1 MSSHQSIFALR
12 DVDRSMAAVVGGK
25 SANLGELARIDG
37 ILVPDGICISAQ
49 VYQRLVQATPLV
61 QQLLSELSPLTL
73 QDRDQIRDAS
83 ARLRHAITDIS
94 IPTEIANDVARHINR
109 LGDGCAY
116 AVRSSATAEDL
127 PSASFAG
134 QQDTYLNIIGTNAI
148 LRQITKCWAS
158 LFTERAILY
167 RIQNHFDHTTVALS
181 VLIQKMILPGAA
193 GVMFTAEPVSGNR
206 KITSIDATFGLGE
219 SLVSGVVNADNY
231 RVQNE
236 SILEKKV
243 ATKKSGT
250 YAVNDGGTVEREVP
264 SGQRAVQVLDDEQV
278 LRLAGLGRKIESHFG
293 QPQDIEWCLQD
304 NMFHFVQS
312 RPITT
317 LFPIPGANDERYHVY
332 LSVGHQQMMTDAM
345 KPLGLSFFLLTTS
358 ATMHMA
364 GGRLFV
370 DIADRLVDPVSR
382 QAILGNSEPLTK
394 DALLT
399 VLDRPEFSSST
410 GKIKASAASRQRG
423 KVISASGYRTK
434 VENDPA
440 IVTALISNTET
451 SLQELK
457 KNVGDN
463 TGTDLFDFIRQ
474 DVQQARSVLFNPQ
487 SLSVILAAMDA
498 ATWINEKMNE
508 WLGVTN
514 AADALCQSVPNNI
527 TSEMGLALLD
537 VADVIRPYPH
547 IVDFLQTTKDDNF
560 TEALTRL
567 TGGREVLDAI
577 EKFLLV
583 YGMRCTGEIDI
594 TRTRWSE
601 RPAVLIPMILN
612 NIRNF
617 KSGESRR
624 KFEKGK
630 QEAIDQERDL
640 LNKLKRLPDGQHKV
654 DETRSMIS
662 LVRNYIGYREYPKY
676 GIVSRYFV
684 YKTALMKEA
693 ELLMRLGVLHEAQD
707 IYYLTFDEFSDAVRT
722 NRVDHT
728 LIAQRKDDYRLFE
741 RLSPPRVITS
751 DGEVIFG
758 RYRGGNVPA
767 NALAGL
773 AVSAGV
779 VEGRARIVLNMAEAS
794 LEPGDILVT
803 SFTDP
808 SWTPLFVS
816 IKGLVTEVGGLMTHG
831 AVIAREYGLPAVVG
845 VENATR
851 LISDGDRIRVH
862 GSDGFVEIL

>member
-1 MSSHQSIFALR
+1 MLSHQLIFALR
-12 DVDRSMAAVVGGK
+12 DVDRSMTAIAGGK
-25 SANLGELARIDG
+25 GANLGELVRIDG
-37 ILVPDGICISAQ
+37 IRVPDGICVSTQ
-49 VYQRLVQATPLV
+49 VYQRMVHAAPLV

-73 QDRDQIRDAS
+73 QDIDAIRDTS
-83 ARLRHAITDIS
+83 ARLRSAIAAIS
-94 IPTEIANDVARHINR
+94 IPTDIADDIATHIDR
-109 LGDGCAY
+109 LGADCAY

-127 PSASFAG
+127 HSASFAG
-134 QQDTYLNIIGTNAI
+134 QQDTYLNVVGTDAI
-148 LRQITKCWAS
+148 LRHITQCWAS
-158 LFTERAILY
+158 LFTERAIMY
-167 RIQNHFDHTTVALS
+167 RIQNHFDHTTVALA
-181 VLIQKMILPGAA
+181 VLIQRMVLPEAA
-193 GVMFTAEPVSGNR
+193 GVMFTADPVSGNR
-206 KITSIDATFGLGE
+206 KIISIDAIFGLGD
-219 SLVSGVVNADNY
+219 SLVSGMVNVDNY
-231 RVQNE
+231 RVQSQ
-236 SILEKKV
+236 SIVEKKV
-243 ATKKSGT
+243 AAKKMGI
-250 YAVNDGGTVEREVP
+250 YPVDDGGTVERELP
-264 SGQRAVQVLDDEQV
+264 SEQQNVQVLDDEQIK
-278 LRLAGLGRKIESHFG
+278 RLAQLGSKIESHFG

-304 NMFHFVQS
+304 NVFHIVQS

-317 LFPIPGANDERYHVY
+317 LFPIPGTPDERYHVY

-358 ATMHMA
+358 GTMQMA

-370 DIADRLVDPVSR
+370 DITDKLADPVSQ
-382 QAILGNSEPLTK
+382 QAILGNSDPLTK

-410 GKIKASAASRQRG
+410 GKINASPGSQSN
-423 KVISASGYRTK
+423 KVISASGYRGK
-434 VENDPA
+434 VENNPA
-440 IVTALISNTET
+440 IVTELIRSMET

-457 KNVGDN
+457 KNIGDKS
-463 TGTDLFDFIRQ
+463 GPELFDFIRG
-474 DVQQARSVLFNPQ
+474 DVQQAKSVLFNPQ

-498 ATWINEKMNE
+498 STWVNEKMNE

-514 AADALCQSVPNNI
+514 AADALSQSVPNNI

-547 IVDFLQTTKDDNF
+547 IIDFLQTTEDDNF
-560 TEALTRL
+560 TEALSRL

-577 EKFLLV
+577 ENFLLR

-617 KSGESRR
+617 KAGESRR
-624 KFEKGK
+624 KFEEGK
-630 QEAIDQERDL
+630 QEAIEKEQDL
-640 LNKLKRLPDGQHKV
+640 VNKLMQLPDGQLYV
-654 DETRSMIS
+654 DETRRMIS
-662 LVRNYIGYREYPKY
+662 LMRNYIGYREYPKY

-693 ELLMRLGVLHEAQD
+693 ERLVRPGVLHDAQD
-707 IYYLTFDEFSDAVRT
+707 IYYLTFDELSDAART
-722 NRVDHT
+722 QRLDYT
-728 LIAQRKDDYRLFE
+728 IIARRIDDYKHFAK
-741 RLSPPRVITS
+741 LSPPRVITS

-758 RYRGGNVPA
+758 KYRHGNLPA
-767 NALAGL
+767 NAIAGL

-851 LISDGDRIRVH
+851 LIRDGDWIRVH